1 VSPASDVKAGSH
13 LAALPL
19 PPLLR
24 ALARTPRCPCPHS
37 RPQAD
42 KSTALSAT
50 PIKSVVL
57 SRQLFGFLTRRSAH
71 PTAPAEWER
80 NLCCD
85 VYIIPSPGAVP
96 ELCYRTQIGTTSEHN
111 GNVIKGKMILAKHFG
126 TSSMLAT
133 MMLNADPDLM
143 AKFEEEAGLV
153 RINPAEPA
161 FKGSAS
167 APLGAKLFGGCVPI
181 FVGGEIAGFI
191 GTSGEAD
198 VVDHEA
204 TNEGCRRFLLA
215 QPKL

>member
-1 VSPASDVKAGSH
+1 M
-13 LAALPL
+13 
-19 PPLLR
+19 
-24 ALARTPRCPCPHS
+24 
-37 RPQAD
+37 
-42 KSTALSAT
+42 
-50 PIKSVVL
+50 
-57 SRQLFGFLTRRSAH
+57 FGFLTRRSAH

-215 QPKL
+215 QVRNRHFLSHLYIKCIIFTKTGSGQT